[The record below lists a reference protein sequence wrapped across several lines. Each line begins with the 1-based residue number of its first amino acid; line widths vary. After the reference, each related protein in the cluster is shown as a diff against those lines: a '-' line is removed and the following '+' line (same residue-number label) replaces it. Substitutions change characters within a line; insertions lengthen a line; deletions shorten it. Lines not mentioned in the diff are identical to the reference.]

1 MAKED
6 DEDKEEIEIK
16 DFAKDFTRKA
26 RKNPWMAATIII
38 SIAFIV
44 AMGFTLKC
52 NLTGNVISQKAA
64 SDKLIQYV
72 NTLADSEVS
81 YVSSKD
87 LGSLY
92 EIQASY
98 QDQTMPLYISKDGKY
113 WTSMLQ
119 LMQPSSPSVSTTSQ
133 PGQEIPKS
141 DKPVIE
147 AFVFSY
153 CPYGLQFQKA
163 IMPVYKLLKNK
174 ADIRLVAIGAMHGE
188 HEEKESIRQ
197 LCIEKEYSRDKLWEY
212 LEKFMGKTEIGD
224 CQGSEPCYLP
234 YIKTIFTQ
242 TSINEQKINTCMSG
256 DGKALYNKDVAR
268 AKELGVS
275 GSPTFVINNVQKQVS
290 RSPTAVLQAVC
301 SAFNTIPS
309 ECSQTLSSEQASPW
323 FGYSS
328 SSSSSAAQC

>member
-1 MAKED
+1 MAKD

-16 DFAKDFTRKA
+16 DFAKDFTKKA
-26 RKNPWMAATIII
+26 RKNPWMAATIVI

-44 AMGFTLKC
+44 AMGFTVKC
-52 NLTGNVISQKAA
+52 NLTGNVVSQKAA

-72 NTLADSEVS
+72 NTLADSEVG

-92 EIQASY
+92 EVQVSY
-98 QDQTMPLYISKDGKY
+98 QGQTMPIYISKDGKY

-119 LMQPSSPSVSTTSQ
+119 LMQASPATASASSQAT
-133 PGQEIPKS
+133 QEVPKS

-163 IMPVYKLLKNK
+163 LMPVYKLLKSK

-188 HEEKESIRQ
+188 YEEQESIRQ
-197 LCIEKEYSRDKLWEY
+197 LCIEKEYGRDKLWEY
-212 LEKFMGKTEIGD
+212 LEKFMAKTEIGD
-224 CQGSEPCYLP
+224 CRGAESCYLP
-234 YIKTIFTQ
+234 YIKAIFTQ
-242 TSINEQKINTCMSG
+242 TGIDEQKINTCMSG
-256 DGKALYNKDVAR
+256 DGKALYDKDVAR
-268 AKELGVS
+268 AEELGVS
-275 GSPTFVINNVQKQVS
+275 GSPTFVMNGVQRQVS
-290 RSPTAVLQAVC
+290 RSPSAVLQAVC
-301 SAFNTIPS
+301 SAFNTAPE

-328 SSSSSAAQC
+328 SSSSSSAQC